1 MPQLD
6 SLTFLIQI
14 GSVFWYSWRL
24 LVAITGKNFPQFIIL
39 PLGRKFCWVSIKSI
53 VFVYKFSAILSLLMQ
68 FYFTL
73 KISKLILIC
82 LDGFDFLSRNTVFVE
97 RFIRRRLHGFI
108 MIVLNLNINL
118 SQKKI
123 TAEENYGNKFNFLV
137 LQTNNS
143 KFLFEKYTHLDVYYN
158 IKKYPVILKQVLKFR
173 FHEDESILNLK
184 Y

>member
-1 MPQLD
+1 
-6 SLTFLIQI
+6 
-14 GSVFWYSWRL
+14 
-24 LVAITGKNFPQFIIL
+24 
-39 PLGRKFCWVSIKSI
+39 
-53 VFVYKFSAILSLLMQ
+53 
-68 FYFTL
+68 
-73 KISKLILIC
+73 
-82 LDGFDFLSRNTVFVE
+82 
-97 RFIRRRLHGFI
+97 

>member
-24 LVAITGKNFPQFIIL
+24 LLAITGKHFPQFIIL

-53 VFVYKFSAILSLLMQ
+53 VSVYKFSAILSLLMQ

-82 LDGFDFLSRNTVFVE
+82 LDGFNFLSRKTVFVE

-108 MIVLNLNINL
+108 MVVLNLNLNL
-118 SQKKI
+118 SQTKGSVEQKY
-123 TAEENYGNKFNFLV
+123 ENKFNFLV
-137 LQTNNS
+137 SQTNNS

-158 IKKYPVILKQVLKFR
+158 IKKHPVILKQVLKFR
-173 FHEDESILNLK
+173 FHEDEGILDIK